1 MYIYLNDKLK
11 ILIDRIIYIKTK
23 NRCQNTVVET

>member
-1 MYIYLNDKLK
+1 MK
-11 ILIDRIIYIKTK
+11 IINLRFSLIELYIYIKTK